1 MRIEVITHVSLVCIL
16 RKMLAIG
23 VLIILCSAVPFCLWI
38 HVQKAVR
45 RETLSKAQDVSQEA
59 MALDNHVAQ
68 IAIDNEGHHME
79 RAGGQDGIEQFANE
93 WTVR

>member
-1 MRIEVITHVSLVCIL
+1 
-16 RKMLAIG
+16 
-23 VLIILCSAVPFCLWI
+23 
-38 HVQKAVR
+38 
-45 RETLSKAQDVSQEA
+45 
-59 MALDNHVAQ
+59 MAFDNHVAQ